1 MVQAKVEIAVIT
13 WIQFSGTI
21 SLSTAVS
28 LPNNASKN
36 DEHIY
41 GILLLS
47 TSLL

>member
-1 MVQAKVEIAVIT
+1 MVQAKVEIAVIN

-36 DEHIY
+36 DELIY